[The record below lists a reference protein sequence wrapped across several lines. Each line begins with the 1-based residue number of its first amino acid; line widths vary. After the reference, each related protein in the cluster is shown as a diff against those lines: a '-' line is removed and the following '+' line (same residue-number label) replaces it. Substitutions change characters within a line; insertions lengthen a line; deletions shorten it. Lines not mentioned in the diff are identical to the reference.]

1 MRKVLLSCVL
11 LSGFISAGSQAGDFT
26 VDQNKE
32 RFNMDSLTVKVGDNI
47 NFTNSDT
54 VKHNLTVV
62 TPEEESNNLGTE
74 PPGAVVK
81 YSPPKKGTYDIRC
94 KIHPTMKMKI
104 KVEG

>member
-1 MRKVLLSCVL
+1 MRKVLILSAVL
-11 LSGFISAGSQAGDFT
+11 SSMISWVAQAADFT

-32 RFNMDSLTVKVGDNI
+32 RFNMDSLSVKVGDNI
-47 NFTNSDT
+47 SFTNSDT

>member
-1 MRKVLLSCVL
+1 MRTVLISSVLLSSL
-11 LSGFISAGSQAGDFT
+11 MSFAAQAADFT

-32 RFNMDSLTVKVGDNI
+32 RFNMDSLSVKVGDNI
-47 NFTNSDT
+47 SFTNSDT

>member
-1 MRKVLLSCVL
+1 MRKVLILSMS
-11 LSGFISAGSQAGDFT
+11 LSALISAGSYAADFT

-32 RFNMDSLTVKVGDNI
+32 RFNMDSLAVKVGDNI
-47 NFTNSDT
+47 SFTNSDT

>member
-11 LSGFISAGSQAGDFT
+11 LSGFISAVSHAADFT

-32 RFNMDSLTVKVGDNI
+32 RFNMDSLTVKVGDNVS
-47 NFTNSDT
+47 FTNSDT

-74 PPGAVVK
+74 APGAVVK